1 MPITVSP
8 ETFSYVSFD
17 AALIHRIADEIAGS
31 IGLGDRSITIEVDE
45 TTPLARTVITID
57 AGDDGQ
63 GIHIRADS
71 GAFEDTRKPR
81 QQSETATATSLGR
94 VLLRAADRLTGG
106 FGEAPPDDQL
116 SLPQISAWET
126 YCIGRL
132 ERLGIPVN
140 RQRWLYNF
148 RNRHGFTDAA
158 DGAFEQLWQSDALTW
173 GSLCAI
179 SDSAR
184 AVQEAM

>member
-17 AALIHRIADEIAGS
+17 AALIHRIADEIAGA
-31 IGLGDRSITIEVDE
+31 IGLHDTPITIEVDE
-45 TTPLARTVITID
+45 TSPMARTAISIR
-57 AGDDGQ
+57 AGTDGDE
-63 GIHIRADS
+63 IHIHAAS

-132 ERLGIPVN
+132 ERLGIHVN

-158 DGAFEQLWQSDALTW
+158 AVSYTHLT
-173 GSLCAI
+173 LPTN
-179 SDSAR
+179 R
-184 AVQEAM
+184 EV